1 MEGGISAEHG
11 DWGAALS
18 LWNKALA
25 LTPEDGILH
34 EMRAQALNEVED
46 AWGAVQAAS
55 QAAILLPGSADVLMT
70 LARAQMNLGE
80 VRKYCLPLPMLPPST
95 TNARNQLHILSQYIL
110 SYTV

>member
-25 LTPEDGILH
+25 LTPEEGILH

-46 AWGAVQAAS
+46 SWGAVQAAS
-55 QAAILLPGSADVLMT
+55 QAAKLLPGSADVLMT
-70 LARAQMNLGE
+70 LARAQLNLGE
-80 VRKYCLPLPMLPPST
+80 VNMPPPSAF
-95 TNARNQLHILSQYIL
+95 NVHSFY
-110 SYTV
+110 SVYSTVVPVGAST